1 MDKIIIIIEDYCS
14 TNEHWRLWQGYG
26 RVLLVLLYGR
36 VKDKFCCGAAVI
48 LSRLEDATKEVISLP
63 GCRDQETCLW
73 GQWVRGWWK
82 PSPILWQRHWDVGWL
97 LEGWALI
104 PWGRIVGMGL
114 CLLIQA
120 QLLRNSPFVS
130 IICFV
135 SAWVSYL
142 TAWLL
147 LPSVG
152 CGNIQLGFQRI
163 QRTRGKRAFKVV
175 FCCSS
180 CYDILH
186 LRRNFYLITCLR
198 NQLLKGMTSKLKTYF
213 RMLSLP
219 QLST

>member
-1 MDKIIIIIEDYCS
+1 MQRPRDVPMR
-14 TNEHWRLWQGYG
+14 TVGAW
-26 RVLLVLLYGR
+26 LVEAKPNLVAKALG
-36 VKDKFCCGAAVI
+36 CGVAAGG
-48 LSRLEDATKEVISLP
+48 LSPHPL
-63 GCRDQETCLW
+63 
-73 GQWVRGWWK
+73 
-82 PSPILWQRHWDVGWL
+82 
-97 LEGWALI
+97 
-104 PWGRIVGMGL
+104 GRIVGMGL

-180 CYDILH
+180 CYDILN
-186 LRRNFYLITCLR
+186 LCRNFYLITCLR

-219 QLST
+219 HLST